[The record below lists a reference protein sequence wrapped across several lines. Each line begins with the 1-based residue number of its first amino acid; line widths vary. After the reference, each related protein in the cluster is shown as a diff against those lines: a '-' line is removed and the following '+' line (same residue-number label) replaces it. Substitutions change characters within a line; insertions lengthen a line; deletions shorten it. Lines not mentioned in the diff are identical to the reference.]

1 MQVGHLLNRL
11 QDARIVNHFAF
22 FLTFLR
28 LGIPHGLKPSSSHLS
43 VPAPYGVSK
52 SGVRNV
58 MSPVHQS
65 GPHPSAGFSPFTN
78 SINPALN
85 ATRTSSFAAA
95 LRKLAK
101 QAIDPVAEK
110 DLSPISPA
118 STPASNQQSI
128 HSRHHAPIPMYM
140 NSHNPNPPGHGSP
153 SPSVPQ
159 SQGSQGK
166 ALDLG
171 RYSTT
176 HRNGSIVEPVSLKM
190 DSSKL
195 ISSSNDK
202 RNDITSG
209 NKHLG
214 PPNMPPSL
222 RQDHNLSR
230 GFQPYRNSDD
240 RRSTPPQVYNP
251 SPPPNTMSGYA
262 YHPSMLQ
269 SSRMP
274 PQSYRLDE
282 SVYMERY
289 GLLRPSTMPYPPPTN
304 MIPHPRTPIYP
315 SNQYPPELIPQS
327 MRSVPSNS
335 SSYSSNRY
343 NHEEG
348 SVKESN
354 MHRKREIEIYREHEI
369 YIERDEGDSREREIE
384 YMRKERNLMRQSPLT
399 SHHSSSRLESSNEE
413 KGLMG
418 SITHGT
424 PRDYAR
430 SLSPPTSTSTTP
442 LNLATSVTHME
453 NHLPPP
459 PLKEEY
465 NSRLSRQGSSTI
477 NGQIHPRSTNHSSA
491 NYRKE
496 NDHSSSYRMHFQMNM
511 ESEKKPSLQMET
523 QDISIPVSSHA
534 KPSSYYIER
543 DNQKSNTVETRT
555 LSLGS
560 VINSQINGI
569 FARDNILCNNNLLS
583 LNPET
588 NQWEYS
594 AKHESDNK
602 KTFPAQ
608 ESYPIPSKVPSN
620 EKSYESLHSD
630 SSNNKLPSYML
641 SEHSYMYQGD
651 SNGYPPTFQSKEPI
665 LTRVPKNH
673 EVASYENEL
682 QSFSEP
688 VERILS
694 VLDAREAKLRKL
706 RKDAVI
712 DESDES
718 GIDSDDEDP
727 EKLKQFLNI
736 AKGPPIKLESDA
748 KKSTFLSYFGLVTD
762 SKRQALELKK
772 CMRRHKALRERSLSP
787 IEDISV
793 KGELIEY
800 DQSHLAELSNRL
812 CFSDDILSKTEFL
825 KTLGLMYLTPEQKE
839 EKETI
844 RNIIQDERLRRYG
857 LLPHSQRCIELQGSH
872 LRKRGCSIL
881 NNLKHGI
888 NKKPNLGPDES
899 LQRFAPA
906 ERISTDKN
914 ELTLRETKPVV
925 ASVQRLSSFLKPPI
939 RTVPIPVPPL
949 IPTCQVI
956 SQASE
961 AAQNKNTSVV
971 AAKDPRVRQVN
982 KDFVQEFH
990 NSVLQTTQMQ
1000 LAEKKNIP
1008 PAVSLESPFQRSPLS
1023 TVSDKSDW
1031 FAFEY
1036 KAPFRWP
1043 GIEAIME
1050 SYECHISEQ
1059 SMEKKYLAESYQK
1072 LKALNEKSNMEVEC
1086 LRKKTEELM
1095 KEKHILDCKKQDYQN
1110 NIEKLKLFIQHF
1122 R

>member
-1 MQVGHLLNRL
+1 MALNNLFAAKDNFVPRPFGYFEYLAL
-11 QDARIVNHFAF
+11 Q
-22 FLTFLR
+22 
-28 LGIPHGLKPSSSHLS
+28 GIPHGLKPPSSHLS

-52 SGVRNV
+52 SAVRNV

-65 GPHPSAGFSPFTN
+65 GSHPSTGFSPFTN

-101 QAIDPVAEK
+101 QAVDPIAEK

-118 STPASNQQSI
+118 STPSSSQQSI
-128 HSRHHAPIPMYM
+128 HSRHHAPVPMYM

-153 SPSVPQ
+153 SPSVTPSQ
-159 SQGSQGK
+159 SSQGK

-171 RYSTT
+171 RYSST
-176 HRNGSIVEPVSLKM
+176 HRNGSIVEPVSLKIE
-190 DSSKL
+190 SSKL

-202 RNDITSG
+202 RNDISSG

-214 PPNMPPSL
+214 PLNMPPSL

-230 GFQPYRNSDD
+230 GFQPYRNSDE

-269 SSRMP
+269 SSRMQ
-274 PQSYRLDE
+274 PQSYSRLDE

-327 MRSVPSNS
+327 MRSVPSNN
-335 SSYSSNRY
+335 SYSSNRY
-343 NHEEG
+343 NHEEE
-348 SVKESN
+348 SVKENN
-354 MHRKREIEIYREHEI
+354 MIRKREMEIYREHER
-369 YIERDEGDSREREIE
+369 YMERDEGDSREREIE

-442 LNLATSVTHME
+442 LNLATSVAHME
-453 NHLPPP
+453 NHLPPH

-477 NGQIHPRSTNHSSA
+477 NGQLHPRSTNHISTT

-496 NDHSSSYRMHFQMNM
+496 NDSSSSYRMHYHIM
-511 ESEKKPSLQMET
+511 ESEKKPTVQMET
-523 QDISIPVSSHA
+523 QETGIPVSSHA
-534 KPSSYYIER
+534 KPSSYYMER

-594 AKHESDNK
+594 VKHESENK

-608 ESYPIPSKVPSN
+608 ESYNMIPSKVPSN
-620 EKSYESLHSD
+620 EKSHESLHSD
-630 SSNNKLPSYML
+630 SSSNKTPSYML

-651 SNGYPPTFQSKEPI
+651 SNGYPPTFKAKEPT
-665 LTRVPKNH
+665 LPRVLKNL
-673 EVASYENEL
+673 EVASYEHEV

-688 VERILS
+688 VERVAS

-718 GIDSDDEDP
+718 GIDSDEEDP
-727 EKLKQFLNI
+727 EKLKQFLTI
-736 AKGPPIKLESDA
+736 TKGPPIKIESDP
-748 KKSTFLSYFGLVTD
+748 KKSAFLSFFGLVTD

-772 CMRRHKALRERSLSP
+772 CLRRHKALRERSLSP
-787 IEDISV
+787 VEDTPV
-793 KGELIEY
+793 KGEYIEY

-812 CFSDDILSKTEFL
+812 CFSEDIVSKTEFL
-825 KTLGLMYLTPEQKE
+825 RTLGLVFLTPEQKE
-839 EKETI
+839 EKDI
-844 RNIIQDERLRRYG
+844 VRNIIQDEKLRRYG
-857 LLPHSQRCIELQGSH
+857 LLPHSQRCLDLQGSH
-872 LRKRGCSIL
+872 LRKRGYSIL
-881 NNLKHGI
+881 NNLKHGVS
-888 NKKPNLGPDES
+888 KKPNLSRDES
-899 LQRFAPA
+899 LQKFVSSD
-906 ERISTDKN
+906 RINTDKN
-914 ELTLRETKPVV
+914 ELSLRDAKPVV
-925 ASVQRLSSFLKPPI
+925 ASVQRLSSFLKPPM

-961 AAQNKNTSVV
+961 AAQNKNSSVV

-1000 LAEKKNIP
+1000 LAEKKNIS
-1008 PAVSLESPFQRSPLS
+1008 PAVSVESSFQRSPLN
-1023 TVSDKSDW
+1023 TISDKSDW
-1031 FAFEY
+1031 LAFEY
-1036 KAPFRWP
+1036 RPPFRWP

-1059 SMEKKYLAESYQK
+1059 SMEKKFLIESCQK
-1072 LKALNEKSNMEVEC
+1072 LKAFNEKSNLEVEC
-1086 LRKKTEELM
+1086 LQKKTEELM
-1095 KEKHILDCKKQDYQN
+1095 KEKHILDCKRQDLQN
-1110 NIEKLKLFIQHF
+1110 SFEKLKLFIQHF